1 MQARP
6 RESSRRAARTLKT
19 CYLRKKRYCLRNMR
33 NRRTLDAL
41 LPKTRQGIL
50 AATLVQP
57 EKAWYVSELA
67 RRLGVPSSS
76 LQRELQDLTEAS
88 ILKTH
93 RQGRMVYYQANADS
107 PLFPDLRGLMLKT
120 AGLVD
125 VLTDALKPLASKLRI
140 VFVYG
145 SIASGSEQADSD
157 IDLMVVGTVSPV
169 ELASPLRHAHE
180 LLGRAINPTVYI
192 PTEFEKKQKAKDHFL
207 TRVLDKPK
215 LFVIGNQDELG
226 KITGPVRH
234 G

>member
-1 MQARP
+1 
-6 RESSRRAARTLKT
+6 
-19 CYLRKKRYCLRNMR
+19 MR
-33 NRRTLDAL
+33 NSSSLDAL

-50 AATLVQP
+50 AATLVQS
-57 EKAWYVSELA
+57 EKAWYISELA

-76 LQRELQDLTEAS
+76 LQRELQDLSDAG

-93 RQGRMVYYQANADS
+93 RQGRMVYYQANVNS
-107 PLFPDLRGLMLKT
+107 PLFSDLRGLLLKT
-120 AGLVD
+120 AGLTD
-125 VLTDALKPLASKLRI
+125 VLMDALKPLASKLQI

-145 SIASGSEQADSD
+145 SIASGREQSDSD

-169 ELASPLRHAHE
+169 EMAQPLRPAHE
-180 LLGRAINPTVYI
+180 LLGRAINPTVYA
-192 PTEFEKKQKAKDHFL
+192 PAEFDKKLKAKDHFL

-226 KITGPVRH
+226 KITGSARH